1 MERGGGDL
9 KRQMHVSGING
20 FKKRGCGFFKKESG
34 GLSGAAA
41 RTGSCS
47 VNSR

>member
-1 MERGGGDL
+1 MERGGGDW
-9 KRQMHVSGING
+9 KREMHGTGVNG
-20 FKKRGCGFFKKESG
+20 FKKMGGGFFKKESG

-41 RTGSCS
+41 RTGSYN